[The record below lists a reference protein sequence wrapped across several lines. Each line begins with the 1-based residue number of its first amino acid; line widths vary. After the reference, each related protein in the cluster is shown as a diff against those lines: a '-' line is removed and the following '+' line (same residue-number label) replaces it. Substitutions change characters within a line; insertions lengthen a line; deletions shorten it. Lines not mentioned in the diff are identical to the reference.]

1 MDRIFEALASTA
13 RRQILAYLSAGEL
26 SAGEL
31 AERFDFSKPALSSH
45 LRILE
50 EAGLIEREKRGQ
62 FVYFRQVPDRLANT
76 LFSWAVLLGADDRHL
91 RFRSSVRVQ
100 RRSDGH
106 VEISLG
112 SRVQTLNAFGSMYM
126 ALIDAGH
133 RHYVAPA
140 LLRRAVEHALAPELA
155 NVGDPAAHPAN
166 C

>member
-76 LFSWAVLLGADDRHL
+76 LFSWAAEVCPVGGPLKREARA
-91 RFRSSVRVQ
+91 
-100 RRSDGH
+100 RRKS
-106 VEISLG
+106 
-112 SRVQTLNAFGSMYM
+112 
-126 ALIDAGH
+126 
-133 RHYVAPA
+133 
-140 LLRRAVEHALAPELA
+140 
-155 NVGDPAAHPAN
+155 AAR
-166 C
+166 